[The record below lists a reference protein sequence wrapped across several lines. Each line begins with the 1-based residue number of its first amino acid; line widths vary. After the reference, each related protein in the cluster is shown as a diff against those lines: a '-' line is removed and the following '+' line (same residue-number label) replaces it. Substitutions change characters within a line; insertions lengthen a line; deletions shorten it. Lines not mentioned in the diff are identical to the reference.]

1 MTPEQR
7 KKFDAQ
13 AQERMDDKQRLFEH
27 LKYNMNSDKPGMV
40 PVVFVRSLVSV
51 PCPLSVSPVLSSL
64 LLGMKIDG
72 SLGCAVG

>member
-13 AQERMDDKQRLFEH
+13 AQARIDDKQRLFEH

-40 PVVFVRSLVSV
+40 LV
-51 PCPLSVSPVLSSL
+51 
-64 LLGMKIDG
+64 
-72 SLGCAVG
+72 